1 MFSFVTFASFLAG
14 LSDLSLRNEKNDNSV
29 KTETDETLDSKYYSA
44 ERGDKM

>member
-14 LSDLSLRNEKNDNSV
+14 LSDLSLRNENDNSV
-29 KTETDETLDSKYYSA
+29 KTETDETLDSKQHSA

>member
-14 LSDLSLRNEKNDNSV
+14 LSDLSLRNENDNSV
-29 KTETDETLDSKYYSA
+29 KTETDQTLDSKNYSA

>member
-14 LSDLSLRNEKNDNSV
+14 LSDLSLRNENDNSV
-29 KTETDETLDSKYYSA
+29 KTETDETHDSKYYSA

>member
-14 LSDLSLRNEKNDNSV
+14 LSDLSLRNGKISV
-29 KTETDETLDSKYYSA
+29 KTETDETLDSKQHSA